1 MKVNDLIQINKIKKA
16 DFDSEFDRNVELVSV
31 YLDLDT
37 DEVENMTVS
46 ELNKHLLDLNKILN
60 KNYKAKDVVPN
71 SVLTLG
77 NFIDLER
84 YLQNPDNFGKVC
96 AILHRK
102 KRQNEWGHWEYEPVN
117 FDIDERAKCYED
129 ADIDDVVGGVN
140 EYLKFRESIH
150 STYKTIFS
158 IDEPE
163 PIETE
168 GLSESEIRDLEKEIE
183 KEKQVAQYTWE
194 IFVYWLADNK
204 LTDVEKVLEFP
215 VIYALNLASM
225 KKLINE

>member
-60 KNYKAKDVVPN
+60 KNYKPKDAVPN

-117 FDIDERAKCYED
+117 FDIDERAKHYED

-163 PIETE
+163 PIETD

-204 LTDVEKVLEFP
+204 LTDVEQVLNFP

>member
-16 DFDSEFDRNVELVSV
+16 DFDSEFDRNVELISV

-60 KNYKAKDVVPN
+60 KNYKPKDAVPN

-102 KRQNEWGHWEYEPVN
+102 KRQNEWGHLEYEPVN
-117 FDIDERAKCYED
+117 FDIDERAKHYED
-129 ADIDDVVGGVN
+129 ADIEDVVGGVN

-163 PIETE
+163 PVETD
-168 GLSESEIRDLEKEIE
+168 GLSEAEIRDLEKEIE

-204 LTDVEKVLEFP
+204 LTDVEQVLNFP

>member
-46 ELNKHLLDLNKILN
+46 ELNKHLLYLNKILN
-60 KNYKAKDVVPN
+60 KNYKPKDAIPN

-102 KRQNEWGHWEYEPVN
+102 KRQNEWGHLEYEPVN
-117 FDIDERAKCYED
+117 FDIDERAKHYED
-129 ADIDDVVGGVN
+129 ADIECVVGGVN

-163 PIETE
+163 AVETD
-168 GLSESEIRDLEKEIE
+168 GLSDAEIRDLEKEIE

-204 LTDVEKVLEFP
+204 LTDVEQVLNFP

>member
-16 DFDSEFDRNVELVSV
+16 DFDSEFDRNVELISV

-60 KNYKAKDVVPN
+60 KNYKPKDAVPN

-102 KRQNEWGHWEYEPVN
+102 KRQNEWGHWGYEPVN
-117 FDIDERAKCYED
+117 FDIDERAKHYED
-129 ADIDDVVGGVN
+129 ADIEDVVGGVN

-163 PIETE
+163 PVETD
-168 GLSESEIRDLEKEIE
+168 GLSEAEIRDLEKEIE

-204 LTDVEKVLEFP
+204 LTDVEQVLNFP

>member
-46 ELNKHLLDLNKILN
+46 ELNKHLLYLNKILN
-60 KNYKAKDVVPN
+60 KNYKPKDAIPN

-102 KRQNEWGHWEYEPVN
+102 KRQNEWGHLEYEPVN
-117 FDIDERAKCYED
+117 FDIDERAKHYED
-129 ADIDDVVGGVN
+129 ADIECVVGGVN

-163 PIETE
+163 AVETE

-204 LTDVEKVLEFP
+204 LTDVEQVLNFP

>member
-46 ELNKHLLDLNKILN
+46 ELNKHLLYLNKILN
-60 KNYKAKDVVPN
+60 KNYKPKDAIPN

-117 FDIDERAKCYED
+117 FDIDERAKHYEN

-163 PIETE
+163 PVETD
-168 GLSESEIRDLEKEIE
+168 GLSEAEIRDLEKEIE

-204 LTDVEKVLEFP
+204 LTDVEQVLNFP